1 MGSPIVREASTSQRV
16 TIDVGRLA
24 RRIPLIALSYLA
36 VTWALFIIVDVA
48 NVAGTRDALVA
59 AGVDPPALWWHLFEE
74 GHLTEWL
81 QWTCLGLF
89 ATVSAAL
96 AGRAST
102 VAQGPTTRF
111 WVLMAAAGVLML
123 IEDAGNPRH
132 TLGDF
137 AWTLTGTVTAVLTM
151 HAIVFGTIAAVVLVG
166 LILLGSVP
174 QQAATA
180 WRLLVSGVAT
190 YALAGSLSLA
200 GYSGLYGSLGGVLRV
215 SLLGDRLLQFVPAGH
230 APHPYLFDSLLMD
243 RLVEE
248 SLELLGASLLLA
260 AAVAYLGHHRDDPA
274 IGEVQE
280 GLWTRR
286 SLLRR

>member
-132 TLGDF
+132 TLGRL
-137 AWTLTGTVTAVLTM
+137 ATMSSGTEAAVLPM
-151 HAIVFGTIAAVVLVG
+151 HVVVFATIGGVALYGVLIYGAVPRAAR
-166 LILLGSVP
+166 S
-174 QQAATA
+174 A
-180 WRLLVSGVAT
+180 WRFLLAGVVT
-190 YALAGSLSLA
+190 YAVAGSLSFT
-200 GYSGLYGSLGGVLRV
+200 GYAGLYDPLGRAMRLTV
-215 SLLGDRLLQFVPAGH
+215 LGDRLLDFVPPGH
-230 APHPYLFDSLLMD
+230 VAHPALMNVILMD

-274 IGEVQE
+274 IGEVHE